1 MSRHFPYN
9 TGTLDTV
16 RIFAEQAVLIFFLTS
31 SHARNLWRTTNEE
44 KRALERQ
51 NFDQYNDVRRASEVH
66 RQVRQFARRNIKPG
80 MSMIEIVEMIEN
92 GTRNLVEANG
102 FESGIGF
109 PTGCSL
115 NHCAAHYTPN
125 TGDKTVIQY
134 GDVCKIDFGVHV
146 NGNMGPNIIGPV
158 RSCS

>member
-1 MSRHFPYN
+1 M
-9 TGTLDTV
+9 G
-16 RIFAEQAVLIFFLTS
+16 IFTKQAILIFLLTTL
-31 SHARNLWRTTNEE
+31 HARNLWRTTNEE

-51 NFDQYNDVRRASEVH
+51 NFDQYNDVRRAAEVH
-66 RQVRQFARRNIKPG
+66 RQVRQYARRNIKPG

-146 NGNMGPNIIGPV
+146 NGNMEPDIIGSAL
-158 RSCS
+158 SCS